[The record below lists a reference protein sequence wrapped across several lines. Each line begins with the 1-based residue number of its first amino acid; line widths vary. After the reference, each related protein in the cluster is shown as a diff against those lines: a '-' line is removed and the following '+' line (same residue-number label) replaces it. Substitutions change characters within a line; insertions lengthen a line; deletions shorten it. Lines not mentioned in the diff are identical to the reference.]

1 MGSVGPCV
9 NIQDGVCTSV
19 PCDVHVYNCLHCLD
33 GGIAALT
40 APERFCQQCRQ
51 DFSKEHECYEIED
64 DPEGITEAKEQSGTP
79 VSEEM
84 VVP

>member
-1 MGSVGPCV
+1 M
-9 NIQDGVCTSV
+9 CTSV
-19 PCDVHVYNCLHCLD
+19 LCDVHVYNCLHCLD

-40 APERFCQQCRQ
+40 APERICQQCQQ

-64 DPEGITEAKEQSGTP
+64 DPEGITEAMEHSGTP
-79 VSEEM
+79 LPEEM